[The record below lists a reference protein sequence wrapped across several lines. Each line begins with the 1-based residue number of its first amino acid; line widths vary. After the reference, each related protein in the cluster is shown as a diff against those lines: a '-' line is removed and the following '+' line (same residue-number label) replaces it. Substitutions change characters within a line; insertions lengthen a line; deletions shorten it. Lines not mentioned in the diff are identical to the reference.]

1 MERETVRENAP
12 RESGR
17 DRRDE
22 VQHFLDRMGRGVTS
36 GDGRTVAAMWEVPAL
51 VLGDDHAMSI
61 GTAHEIEQFFGGA
74 KEQYNAKGIT
84 DTRAEI
90 VRLEWATPKIAIVQV
105 RWPYLDAQGNVHGE
119 ERSTYT
125 LRRDEAGNLKLRV
138 AVMHGASEVR
148 AAEDPRESRTPN
160 AA

>member
-1 MERETVRENAP
+1 MERENTRESAP

-36 GDGRTVAAMWEVPAL
+36 GDGRAVAAMWELPAL
-51 VLGDDHAMSI
+51 VLGDDQAMSI
-61 GTAHEIEQFFGGA
+61 ATSREVEQFFGGA
-74 KEQYNAKGIT
+74 KEQYNSRGIT

-90 VRLEWATPKIAIVQV
+90 IRLEWATSRIAIVQV
-105 RWPYLDAQGNVHGE
+105 RWPYLDAQGGFHGE

-125 LRRDEAGNLKLRV
+125 LRRNDAGDLKLRV

-148 AAEDPRESRTPN
+148 AADEPREDRAPT